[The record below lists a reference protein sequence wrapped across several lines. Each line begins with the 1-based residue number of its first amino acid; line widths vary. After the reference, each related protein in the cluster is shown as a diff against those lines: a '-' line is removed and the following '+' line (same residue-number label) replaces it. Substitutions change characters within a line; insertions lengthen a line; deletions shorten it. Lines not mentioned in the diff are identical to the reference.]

1 MSDAAIV
8 RAWYKGAAWLWLL
21 RPLEWL
27 YRGVV
32 AIRRWCYERG
42 VISRYRAPVPVVV
55 IGNVTVGGTGKT
67 PVVIAIAQAL
77 RQTGRSV
84 GVVSRGYGG
93 RSERYP
99 LVVEATTAA
108 IECGDEPLLIRQ
120 TVDCPVVVDPD
131 RPAAVRRLL
140 SDFSVDVVIS
150 DDGLQHYALA
160 RDFELVLVDGQ
171 RGLGNGWCL
180 PAGPLREPSQRL
192 ESADAVIYRDGVD
205 SDSAFFYAH
214 EGLFRLSDG
223 AHTALNPKTLGADV
237 YAIAGIG
244 QPEQFFSTLEQA
256 GFSLQRKVFPDH
268 HQYTVADFGA
278 MADLPIIMTA
288 KDAVK
293 CAPFAGAD
301 AWQLPINAVLPS
313 AVIDAIVER
322 LPDVNSGTARP
333 ET

>member
-1 MSDAAIV
+1 MSDVAIV
-8 RAWYKGAAWLWLL
+8 RAWYQGAAWLWLL
-21 RPLEWL
+21 RPLEVL
-27 YRGVV
+27 YRAVV
-32 AIRRWCYERG
+32 AIRRWSYENG
-42 VISRYRAPVPVVV
+42 VISRYHAPVPVVV

-93 RSERYP
+93 RSKRYP
-99 LVVEATTAA
+99 LVVEAATPA

-120 TVDCPVVVDPD
+120 AVGCPVVVDPD

-140 SDFSVDVVIS
+140 SEFSVDVVIS

-180 PAGPLREPSQRL
+180 PAGPLREPSGRL
-192 ESADAVIYRDGVD
+192 ESADAVIYRDGVEAA
-205 SDSAFFYAH
+205 SAFYYTH
-214 EGLFRLSDG
+214 KGLLRLSDG
-223 AHTALNPKTLGADV
+223 AHTPLSPEILGASV

-244 QPEQFFSTLEQA
+244 QPEQFFSTLEHA

-268 HQYTVADFGA
+268 HQYTATDFSG
-278 MADLPIIMTA
+278 MTDRPIIMTA

-293 CAPFAGAD
+293 CATFAGAD
-301 AWQLPINAVLPS
+301 AWQLPINAVLPT
-313 AVIDAIVER
+313 AVIDAIVGR

-333 ET
+333 EP